1 MISEEQLQIINAVK
15 KGYNVQVDAV
25 AGSGKTTTIL
35 SIADAMPDKTII
47 QLTYNRELMEEVK
60 QKKTQL
66 SETMYL
72 DNLSIYTY
80 HSLAFQF
87 YSIEAKNDIGISNI
101 LSNNMKPR
109 RTLPNVDILVGDEVQ
124 DMNLLY
130 YQFIQ
135 KFIQNERGQ
144 FLFEKK

>member
-1 MISEEQLQIINAVK
+1 MISDEQLQIINAVK
-15 KGYNVQVDAV
+15 EGYNVQVDAV

-35 SIADAMPDKTII
+35 SLADAMPDKTII

-80 HSLAFQF
+80 HS
-87 YSIEAKNDIGISNI
+87 
-101 LSNNMKPR
+101 
-109 RTLPNVDILVGDEVQ
+109 
-124 DMNLLY
+124 
-130 YQFIQ
+130 
-135 KFIQNERGQ
+135 
-144 FLFEKK
+144 